1 MTRTTFSR
9 RWILVALSLA
19 LLAGS
24 SAGAQAATSAPLTLS
39 AKNQIN
45 FGRVE
50 VGTTAYQ
57 TVTLTND
64 SSDMAIVSGAGVSA
78 ETGAFGLV
86 FETVTCGG
94 TLPPGASCSW
104 TIAFTPP
111 WRGNH
116 VGQTDTLAATIAGD
130 GSVLY
135 TLQAKVK
142 LIGWGT

>member
-24 SAGAQAATSAPLTLS
+24 SATAQGATATSLRLS
-39 AKNQIN
+39 AKNHIS
-45 FGRVE
+45 FGRVQ

-64 SSDMAIVSGAGVSA
+64 SSDTAIVSGAGVSA

-111 WRGNH
+111 WRGKH
-116 VGQTDTLAATIAGD
+116 VGQTDTVAATIAGD
-130 GSVLY
+130 GTVLY
-135 TLQAKVK
+135 TLQAKIK